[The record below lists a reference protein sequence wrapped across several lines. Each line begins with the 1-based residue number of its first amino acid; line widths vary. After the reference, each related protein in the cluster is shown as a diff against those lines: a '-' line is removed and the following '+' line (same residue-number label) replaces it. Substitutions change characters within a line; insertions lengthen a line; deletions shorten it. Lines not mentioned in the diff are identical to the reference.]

1 MEIRTAYKE
10 DLSELLSF
18 YSRMCHA
25 LGEQDFLPEGNK
37 GGFPSEEMM
46 REAIAMKAQFV
57 GTKDGRIIAAYII
70 DHHCDPA
77 YHSVHWQINAK
88 TKDVMILHA
97 LRVLP
102 EYGRR
107 GYSKQLV
114 RHAVRIS
121 REMGQKAIRL
131 DCIEGNDI
139 PQKMYQ
145 SLGFQYIDSARI
157 TYPDIGVPQIFHL
170 YEILL

>member
-10 DLSELLSF
+10 DFSELLSF
-18 YSRMCHA
+18 YNRMCSV
-25 LGEQDFLPEGNK
+25 LGEQDFLPEGDK
-37 GGFPSEEMM
+37 GGFPSEEMIW
-46 REAIAMKAQFV
+46 EAIAEKAQFV
-57 GTKDGRIIAAYII
+57 GIEDGKIVAAYII
-70 DHHCDPA
+70 DHNCGPA
-77 YHSVHWQINAK
+77 YRSVQWQINAK
-88 TKDVMILHA
+88 TDEVMVLHA

-114 RHAVRIS
+114 RHAIQIS
-121 REMGQKAIRL
+121 KEIGQKAIRL

-145 SLGFQYIDSARI
+145 SLGFQYIDSVRI
-157 TYPDIGVPQIFHL
+157 TYPDIGKPQKFLL

>member
-10 DLSELLSF
+10 DFSELLSF
-18 YSRMCHA
+18 YNRRCNV
-25 LGEQDFLPEGNK
+25 LGEQDFLPEGDK
-37 GGFPSEEMM
+37 GGFPSEEMI
-46 REAIAMKAQFV
+46 RESIVAKAQFV
-57 GTKDGRIIAAYII
+57 GIEDEKIIAAYII
-70 DHHCDPA
+70 DHNCDPA
-77 YHSVHWQINAK
+77 YHSVQWQINAK
-88 TKDVMILHA
+88 TEEVMILHA

-102 EYGRR
+102 EYSRR

-114 RHAVRIS
+114 RHAIQIS
-121 REMGQKAIRL
+121 KEMGQKAIRL

-145 SLGFQYIDSARI
+145 SLGFQYIDSVRI
-157 TYPDIGVPQIFHL
+157 TYPDIGTPRKFLL

>member
-1 MEIRTAYKE
+1 MNIRSAYEE

-18 YSRMCHA
+18 YNRMCNV
-25 LGEQDFLPEGNK
+25 LGEQDFLPEGDK
-37 GGFPSEEMM
+37 GGFPSEEMI

-57 GTKDGRIIAAYII
+57 GTEDDKIIAAYII
-70 DHHCDPA
+70 DHNCDPA
-77 YHSVHWQINAK
+77 YHSVRWQINAK
-88 TKDVMILHA
+88 TEEVMVLHA

-114 RHAVRIS
+114 RHAIQIS
-121 REMGQKAIRL
+121 KGMGQKAIRL

-139 PQKMYQ
+139 PQKMYR
-145 SLGFQYIDSARI
+145 SLGFQYIDSVRI
-157 TYPDIGVPQIFHL
+157 TYPDIGVPKRFHL